1 MHRKEVLPVSATISE
16 SLRIAIVGAGIAGSA
31 SAHLLRQALGEAAEI
46 TVFEK
51 NEQVGGR
58 IQSQMIAGE
67 QIEIGAT
74 FAMW

>member
-1 MHRKEVLPVSATISE
+1 MSATISE
-16 SLRIAIVGAGIAGSA
+16 NLRIAIFEAGIAGSA
-31 SAHLLRQALGEAAEI
+31 SAHFLRQVLGEAAEMI
-46 TVFEK
+46 VFEK